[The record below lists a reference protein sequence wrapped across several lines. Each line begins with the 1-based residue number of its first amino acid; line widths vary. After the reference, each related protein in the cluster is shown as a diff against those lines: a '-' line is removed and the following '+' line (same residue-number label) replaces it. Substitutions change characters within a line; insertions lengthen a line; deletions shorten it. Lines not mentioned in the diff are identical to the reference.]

1 VNEKAKGLLR
11 ELGEAVN
18 QAVTNS
24 PQVESILQA
33 LRDCGYEVYLMLEA
47 NIALASKPT
56 SPAAAEL
63 ERFTAEDRQFLKR
76 LKIEI

>member
-11 ELGEAVN
+11 ELVEAVN
-18 QAVTNS
+18 QAVTSS

-47 NIALASKPT
+47 NIALASRPA
-56 SPAAAEL
+56 SSAAAEL